1 MRRSYLWAAGIAG
14 VLALWMAS
22 PLLLPLLTGA
32 APHDEGGAV
41 VAEGE
46 AAPSVQKLFRV
57 RTKTFT
63 AEAYQAIVSAQGV
76 TEASSHVE
84 ARSRASGAT
93 LAVMAKQGSE
103 VKKGDILCEVDLG
116 SWTTDMARAEAD
128 RASAERDLNAAEKLL
143 RQRYASESQV
153 IALRARMEAAD
164 AAIATM
170 KLEKDYKSI
179 LSPADG
185 VLIEKPVEAGTL
197 LSPGDL
203 CATVSTLDPLLVVAQ
218 ISERYIPFV
227 TEGFAASAKLATGE
241 TVEGKVRFIAKTS
254 DIATRTFKVE
264 LEVPN
269 PGARIRQGVTAE
281 LQAKLPPL
289 AAHKLPG
296 SILSLD
302 DKGMF
307 GVRVLNADDTTMFT
321 PVTVVAQAPDGM
333 WVTGLPTSVEV
344 VTLGQDFVRDGEKVD
359 PVLETADASQ

>member
-22 PLLLPLLTGA
+22 PHVLPLLTGA
-32 APHDEGGAV
+32 APQGEGG

-46 AAPSVQKLFRV
+46 AAPAVQKLFRV
-57 RTKTFT
+57 RTKSFT
-63 AEAYQAIVSAQGV
+63 AEAYQAIVSAQGA

-84 ARSRASGAT
+84 ARSRTSGT
-93 LAVMAKQGSE
+93 ILAVMAKQGSE

-116 SWTTDMARAEAD
+116 SWTTDMARADAD

-143 RQRYASESQV
+143 RQRYATESQV
-153 IALRARMEAAD
+153 VSLRARMQAAD
-164 AAIATM
+164 ATIASM
-170 KLEKDYKSI
+170 KLEKDYKTI
-179 LSPADG
+179 LSPVDG
-185 VLIEKPVEAGTL
+185 VLIDKPVEAGTL

-203 CATVSTLDPLLVVAQ
+203 CATVSALDPLLVVAQ
-218 ISERYIPFV
+218 VSERYIPFV
-227 TEGFAASAKLATGE
+227 TEGFAAIAKLATGE
-241 TVEGKVRFIAKTS
+241 TVAGKVRFIAKTS

-269 PGARIRQGVTAE
+269 PGAKIRQGVTAE

-289 AAHKLPG
+289 PAHKLPG

-302 DKGMF
+302 DKGLF
-307 GVRVLNADDTTMFT
+307 GVRVLNADDTTTFT

-333 WVTGLPTSVEV
+333 WVTGLPASVEL

-359 PVLETADASQ
+359 PVVETADASQ